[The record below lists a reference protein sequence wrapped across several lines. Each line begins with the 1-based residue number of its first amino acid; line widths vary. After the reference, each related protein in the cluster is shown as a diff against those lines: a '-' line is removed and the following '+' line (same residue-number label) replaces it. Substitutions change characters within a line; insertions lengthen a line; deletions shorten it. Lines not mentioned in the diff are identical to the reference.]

1 MSEIEQESVET
12 IESEPFDYAAK
23 QSEKASSGGWKPL
36 DDWIEDGKDPEEW
49 VDATTFN
56 VRGEFIG
63 KLKAKDKDIDE
74 RLANVNKIHA
84 AQLDAER
91 NRLMNQR
98 DAAVLE
104 GGRDNLETVK
114 NLDYQ
119 MNQLNQS
126 PIPVAKDPAISDW
139 ESNNSWIDTPG
150 PKSVYANSLFSQS
163 MARGESIQQA
173 LQIIDSEIARQ
184 YPTQTLEKQSMTEG
198 GSKPGGKP
206 RSKSLSMGDVT
217 AEEMKWRDAMP
228 DAWTDDAKFLK
239 AVQDSRKST

>member
-91 NRLMNQR
+91 NRLMGER

-104 GGRDNLETVK
+104 
-114 NLDYQ
+114 
-119 MNQLNQS
+119 
-126 PIPVAKDPAISDW
+126 AISDW